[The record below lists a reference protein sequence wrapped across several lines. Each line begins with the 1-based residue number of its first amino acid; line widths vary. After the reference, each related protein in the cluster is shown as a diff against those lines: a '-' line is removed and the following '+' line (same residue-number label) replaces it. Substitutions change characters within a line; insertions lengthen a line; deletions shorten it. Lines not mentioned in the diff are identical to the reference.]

1 MKKVVMLVFAVAMLF
16 VGMVGVRA
24 AGTVTEV
31 EANLAK
37 VLKDTYTIGN
47 DKFTLPE
54 GIKVQIDRYL
64 SENDVTQ
71 TDADYICNKIKYVT
85 GLIEEKGIKDI
96 KDLSRIKSDII
107 DAFEDVLAET
117 SIDGTYKDGQF
128 IIYEPGTTTVFATV
142 DSLVKQTGTE
152 SNAIAILA
160 GVSFVVMVAGAF
172 VIVRKVRF
180 N

>member
-1 MKKVVMLVFAVAMLF
+1 MKKVVMLVLAVAVLF
-16 VGMVGVRA
+16 GGMVGVRA
-24 AGTVTEV
+24 AGTITDV

-37 VLKDTYTIGN
+37 VLKDTYTIGK
-47 DKFTLPE
+47 DKFTLSND
-54 GIKVQIDRYL
+54 IKVKIDRYL
-64 SENDVTQ
+64 SENDVTK
-71 TDADYICNKIKYVT
+71 TDADYICAKIKSIT
-85 GLIEEKGIKDI
+85 DLIEEKGIKDI
-96 KDLSRIKSDII
+96 KDLGRIKSDVIE
-107 DAFEDVLAET
+107 AFEDVLAET

-128 IIYEPGTTTVFATV
+128 IIYVPGTTEVFATV

>member
-1 MKKVVMLVFAVAMLF
+1 MKKVGMLVLAVAMLF

-24 AGTVTEV
+24 AEEVTEAELV
-31 EANLAK
+31 K
-37 VLKDTYTIGN
+37 QLKDTYTINGA
-47 DKFTLPE
+47 KFTVSNDV
-54 GIKVQIDRYL
+54 KVLIDRYA
-64 SENDVTQ
+64 
-71 TDADYICNKIKYVT
+71 ADYNISNDDATVISNKVKDVIK
-85 GLIEEKGIKDI
+85 LIEDNGIKDM
-96 KDLSRIKSDII
+96 KDLGKIKSELIA
-107 DAFEDVLAET
+107 AFTFVVDNT
-117 SIDGTYKDGQF
+117 SIDGTYKDGKF
-128 IIYEPGTTTVFATV
+128 IVYKPGTTDVFAEV

>member
-1 MKKVVMLVFAVAMLF
+1 MKKVVMLVLAVAMLF

-24 AGTVTEV
+24 AETVTEADLV
-31 EANLAK
+31 K
-37 VLKDTYTIGN
+37 KLKDTYTINGA
-47 DKFTLPE
+47 KFT
-54 GIKVQIDRYL
+54 V
-64 SENDVTQ
+64 SNDVKVLIDEYAANYDI
-71 TDADYICNKIKYVT
+71 TDADAKKISDKVDDVID
-85 GLIEEKGIKDI
+85 LIERSGIKDME
-96 KDLSRIKSDII
+96 DLGKIKSDLIA
-107 DAFEDVLAET
+107 AFTYVVNET
-117 SIDGTYKDGQF
+117 SIDGTYKDGKF
-128 IIYEPGTTTVFATV
+128 IVYKPGTTDVFAEV